1 MNFDPGLEQLR
12 GDQATFESA
21 QELSHIF
28 SYNLRPKKLFL
39 VWVDFPALCLKVAI
53 SLYCVF
59 GMRWYCFSVGGMN
72 APFSCLAQITQTLK
86 PIYRKKSINDIN
98 YEVATRCPVLYQE
111 QLVGCI

>member
-53 SLYCVF
+53 YWPGNKILFQTVVTMFTYL
-59 GMRWYCFSVGGMN
+59 MN
-72 APFSCLAQITQTLK
+72 FTCK
-86 PIYRKKSINDIN
+86 
-98 YEVATRCPVLYQE
+98 YELMKN
-111 QLVGCI
+111 

>member
-39 VWVDFPALCLKVAI
+39 VWVDFPALCLKVANCDRYLCLLPEVEYLLLTKLDIKI
-53 SLYCVF
+53 SIMCAFYMLY
-59 GMRWYCFSVGGMN
+59 S
-72 APFSCLAQITQTLK
+72 L
-86 PIYRKKSINDIN
+86 
-98 YEVATRCPVLYQE
+98 
-111 QLVGCI
+111 

>member
-39 VWVDFPALCLKVAI
+39 VWVDFPALCLKVAKWD
-53 SLYCVF
+53 
-59 GMRWYCFSVGGMN
+59 G
-72 APFSCLAQITQTLK
+72 TQRCGTLK
-86 PIYRKKSINDIN
+86 ESLWRAD
-98 YEVATRCPVLYQE
+98 ET
-111 QLVGCI
+111 

>member
-39 VWVDFPALCLKVAI
+39 VWVDFPALCLKVAT
-53 SLYCVF
+53 C
-59 GMRWYCFSVGGMN
+59 
-72 APFSCLAQITQTLK
+72 SCHKHSANLIVTLK
-86 PIYRKKSINDIN
+86 TD
-98 YEVATRCPVLYQE
+98 VASNNSHKNQVS
-111 QLVGCI
+111 

>member
-39 VWVDFPALCLKVAI
+39 VWVDFPSLFLKVA
-53 SLYCVF
+53 SF
-59 GMRWYCFSVGGMN
+59 GEGDLEKWNLCESNSRPTIVLKS
-72 APFSCLAQITQTLK
+72 APSA
-86 PIYRKKSINDIN
+86 ND
-98 YEVATRCPVLYQE
+98 YPC
-111 QLVGCI
+111 

>member
-39 VWVDFPALCLKVAI
+39 VWVDFPALCLKVAD
-53 SLYCVF
+53 LTY
-59 GMRWYCFSVGGMN
+59 
-72 APFSCLAQITQTLK
+72 L
-86 PIYRKKSINDIN
+86 
-98 YEVATRCPVLYQE
+98 
-111 QLVGCI
+111 

>member
-39 VWVDFPALCLKVAI
+39 VWVDFPALCLKVA
-53 SLYCVF
+53 SSF
-59 GMRWYCFSVGGMN
+59 CFKN
-72 APFSCLAQITQTLK
+72 EDCTQA
-86 PIYRKKSINDIN
+86 
-98 YEVATRCPVLYQE
+98 V
-111 QLVGCI
+111 

>member
-39 VWVDFPALCLKVAI
+39 VWVDFPALCLKVANCDMTFKP
-53 SLYCVF
+53 LDVAVLTYRFQRTEV
-59 GMRWYCFSVGGMN
+59 V
-72 APFSCLAQITQTLK
+72 ITTIIANQHRHAKEAL
-86 PIYRKKSINDIN
+86 
-98 YEVATRCPVLYQE
+98 
-111 QLVGCI
+111 

>member
-39 VWVDFPALCLKVAI
+39 VWVDFPALCLKVAKPFQTI
-53 SLYCVF
+53 RASSL
-59 GMRWYCFSVGGMN
+59 
-72 APFSCLAQITQTLK
+72 QTNTD
-86 PIYRKKSINDIN
+86 R
-98 YEVATRCPVLYQE
+98 LY
-111 QLVGCI
+111 LSLSNNTLGST

>member
-39 VWVDFPALCLKVAI
+39 VWVDFPALCLKVAYCSKHI
-53 SLYCVF
+53 SVF
-59 GMRWYCFSVGGMN
+59 TYKVT
-72 APFSCLAQITQTLK
+72 IT
-86 PIYRKKSINDIN
+86 
-98 YEVATRCPVLYQE
+98 
-111 QLVGCI
+111 G

>member
-39 VWVDFPALCLKVAI
+39 VWVDFPALCLKVAK
-53 SLYCVF
+53 CDWTNT
-59 GMRWYCFSVGGMN
+59 GAKQGFSHHIAEESAQATDM
-72 APFSCLAQITQTLK
+72 SC
-86 PIYRKKSINDIN
+86 SDMS
-98 YEVATRCPVLYQE
+98 VASVLTSA
-111 QLVGCI
+111 VC